1 MIVKVLKAQEKNP
14 TKGDWFSTVMDD
26 SEELKLNTTID
37 DLQKLKK
44 TQIKNRV
51 KDAIKKEAFNY
62 LCKEKDE
69 KQKSKLK
76 DLNYEKLQIQKYLTT
91 DKITTNRK
99 IILFKARTRMLNVLN
114 NFGQHTK

>member
-26 SEELKLNTTID
+26 SEELKLNTTIG

-51 KDAIKKEAFNY
+51 KDAIKKKLLIIYA
-62 LCKEKDE
+62 KK
-69 KQKSKLK
+69 KMKSR
-76 DLNYEKLQIQKYLTT
+76 NQ
-91 DKITTNRK
+91 N
-99 IILFKARTRMLNVLN
+99 
-114 NFGQHTK
+114 